1 LCCCHW
7 MFSGCNSR
15 KGKRKC
21 LHCMLQRSSH
31 VAEVINV
38 MVLHNNNRSYSG
50 KNDVSW
56 HCSSNSCT
64 KGEGAIVGQ
73 STITAIAIC
82 DWSFPNLLG
91 SRKVCQVWEVQKVQ
105 RRFKIG
111 ELEGLGFRVQ
121 FGPSFLFFNIIYQT
135 YKLSLGPIQTCHGF
149 LGHFQFFFI
158 YISYFLF
165 FQIFWSWGLGW
176 DRFGTNPNLPCVYYE
191 KVLK

>member
-1 LCCCHW
+1 MRALPLAMAHFAFIPFFPSFPSFSFLSLCCCHW

-82 DWSFPNLLG
+82 D
-91 SRKVCQVWEVQKVQ
+91 
-105 RRFKIG
+105 
-111 ELEGLGFRVQ
+111 
-121 FGPSFLFFNIIYQT
+121 
-135 YKLSLGPIQTCHGF
+135 
-149 LGHFQFFFI
+149 
-158 YISYFLF
+158 
-165 FQIFWSWGLGW
+165 
-176 DRFGTNPNLPCVYYE
+176 
-191 KVLK
+191 